1 MRNARSSWNNHHLVA
16 RAFLAFFHEVVG
28 EEKQYK
34 NNRKTTERPHIESR
48 NIKIDS
54 VKGLDIDFVKGL
66 HLSHKYERLA
76 INSVKK
82 EREASDKDGRKQ
94 QQHGIREIK

>member
-1 MRNARSSWNNHHLVA
+1 M
-16 RAFLAFFHEVVG
+16 G
-28 EEKQYK
+28 EEKQKK
-34 NNRKTTERPHIESR
+34 NNRKTTELLHTELR

-66 HLSHKYERLA
+66 HLSHMYERLA
-76 INSVKK
+76 INPVKK
-82 EREASDKDGRKQ
+82 EREASDKDGGKQ